1 MTSAYPIVPIANNVN
16 KEAEILPTLSPKLSK
31 PIASDPKMTVK
42 FNHERK
48 VLSLAKKT
56 FGSTRV
62 GNAILLPGTVSIKAI
77 SIKVD
82 HVNGQ
87 SCEDSC

>member
-1 MTSAYPIVPIANNVN
+1 
-16 KEAEILPTLSPKLSK
+16 
-31 PIASDPKMTVK
+31 MTVK

-48 VLSLAKKT
+48 VLSFAKKT

-77 SIKVD
+77 RIKVD